1 MTGKI
6 VAITVYDSKQGGDA
20 HFEVRNGRI
29 VRDGAKQAP
38 RDIGKLINSY
48 RYANVSISHQN
59 PAPRCASN
67 SPPPSTDSDDC
78 SDYQFLGMDDEFF
91 ADTHTD

>member
-20 HFEVRNGRI
+20 HFTVRNGRV
-29 VRDGAKQAP
+29 VRDGGKQAP

-48 RYANVSISHQN
+48 RYAKVSLSHQQ
-59 PAPRCASN
+59 PVPRCASN
-67 SPPPSTDSDDC
+67 SPPPSTDSDD
-78 SDYQFLGMDDEFF
+78 SGYQLPGMDDEFF
-91 ADTHTD
+91 ADTLTD